1 MTEEKWWLDLHFEKI
16 TQFSNWLEK
25 KIATHSSI
33 LAWKI
38 PWMEEPGRLQSM
50 GSQRVGH
57 DWVIFSLFFFFLVTD
72 AASDDEWM
80 LKHGESLVENRVL
93 MVPEGH
99 LKNHFLAENGK
110 IYCCDEEKNRQL
122 LAPWPN
128 IKM

>member
-1 MTEEKWWLDLHFEKI
+1 M
-16 TQFSNWLEK
+16 
-25 KIATHSSI
+25 
-33 LAWKI
+33 
-38 PWMEEPGRLQSM
+38 
-50 GSQRVGH
+50 
-57 DWVIFSLFFFFLVTD
+57 IFSLSFFFLVTD

-122 LAPWPN
+122 LAP
-128 IKM
+128 